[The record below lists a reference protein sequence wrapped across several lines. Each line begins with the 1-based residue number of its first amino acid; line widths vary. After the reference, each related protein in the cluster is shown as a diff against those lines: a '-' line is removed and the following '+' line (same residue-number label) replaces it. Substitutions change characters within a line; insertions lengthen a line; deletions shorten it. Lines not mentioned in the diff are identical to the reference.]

1 MSHSLH
7 LQTCSCKLNGNI
19 LLACFCLFWVK
30 TELSLNWM
38 DWMDSDR
45 ACRKSRRDTQAKQ
58 ILSHKWF
65 QKITSKP
72 IFYFM
77 YSNTIYILNNTII
90 ECFDIAFNKTNK
102 KKTEKRNPSSA
113 LLQKRNQQPPFQNGS
128 MERKLQE
135 RYSIVHV
142 WQQNHSLQRRIP
154 KAK

>member
-19 LLACFCLFWVK
+19 LLACFCLFWIK

-45 ACRKSRRDTQAKQ
+45 ACRKSRRDPQAKQ

-102 KKTEKRNPSSA
+102 KKNREKKSIFCFVTKKEPTATFPKRVNGEEITRALFYCSRLTTES
-113 LLQKRNQQPPFQNGS
+113 
-128 MERKLQE
+128 
-135 RYSIVHV
+135 
-142 WQQNHSLQRRIP
+142 
-154 KAK
+154 